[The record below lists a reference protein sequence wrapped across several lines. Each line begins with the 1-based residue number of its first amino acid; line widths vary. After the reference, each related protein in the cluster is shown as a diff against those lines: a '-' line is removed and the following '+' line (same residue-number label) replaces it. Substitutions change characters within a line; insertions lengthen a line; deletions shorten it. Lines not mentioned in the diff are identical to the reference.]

1 MKSKLLCGFAL
12 GLLSLSVI
20 ISGCIAA
27 SAENSTDTT
36 IVMTIDNPLMQINGE
51 DINIDENGTSPIIV
65 DGSTLVP
72 IRAVAEALGGAVEWD
87 NDTRNVTI
95 TKDAKVIKLV
105 IDEINARVDESNVTL
120 DAAPVII
127 NGRTMLPLRFVAE
140 NLGAEVEW
148 NGENRKITITSKSEN
163 NINATE
169 ATTEDFSSELTT
181 KSLSDNKTLIVYF
194 TLPETDGVDTV
205 AGASRVVVDGELYG
219 NIEFMANTVSNT
231 VGGDIFEIKTVQS
244 YPTIHKPLVDMADEE
259 LENNARPELSTHID
273 NIDDYD
279 TIFIGYPI
287 WWGDMP
293 MPLYTFFDEYDFS
306 GKTIIP
312 FSSHGGSGLAR
323 TVNEIKDLE
332 PNAMVMDGYTV
343 SRDDIA
349 DDAKSVEKDFAEWIN
364 NINF

>member
-12 GLLSLSVI
+12 GLLALSVFL
-20 ISGCIAA
+20 SGCIAA
-27 SAENSTDTT
+27 SAENNTYTT

-51 DINIDENGTSPIIV
+51 NVNIDENGTSSIIT
-65 DGSTLVP
+65 DGRTLVP
-72 IRAVAEALGGAVEWD
+72 IRAVAEALGGSVEWD
-87 NDTRNVTI
+87 NDTRTVSI
-95 TKDAKVIKLV
+95 TKDSKVTKLV
-105 IDEINARVDESNVTL
+105 IDEVNAIVDESNVAL
-120 DAAPVII
+120 DTAPVIM

-140 NLGAEVEW
+140 SLGADVEW
-148 NGENRKITITSKSEN
+148 NSEKREITIKSDN
-163 NINATE
+163 NTDLTKAKTV
-169 ATTEDFSSELTT
+169 SSESTT
-181 KSLSDNKTLIVYF
+181 KSATDNKALIVYF

-205 AGASRVVVDGELYG
+205 AGASRVVVDDELYG
-219 NIEFMANTVSNT
+219 NIEFMANTVRKA

-244 YPTIHKPLVDMADEE
+244 YPTIHKPLVDLADEE

-273 NIDDYD
+273 NLDDYD
-279 TIFIGYPI
+279 TIFVGYPI

-323 TVNEIKDLE
+323 TVNKIKDLE
-332 PNAMVMDGYTV
+332 PKAMVKDGYTV

-349 DDAKSVEKDFAEWIN
+349 ADAKSVEKEFAEWIN
-364 NINF
+364 NINLG